1 VSEPVKKTISEILAD
16 NPKLRVTAI
25 RRHDAKVVEIRFC
38 GLQNELQWNENW
50 NAWSHRP
57 ARGIYQQII
66 IFVPEVDAE

>member
-25 RRHDAKVVEIRFC
+25 RRKGAKVVDVHFL
-38 GLQNELQWNENW
+38 GLQFVLQWSDNW

-57 ARGIYQQII
+57 ASGVYQQII
-66 IFVPEVDAE
+66 IFVPEVEAE